1 MDEWLIWVNEQL
13 PGYIGVSLDKEKQLE
28 MAKDLYNNASCI
40 SDMCFE
46 MRGGRSSAPEI
57 DYKKLYEIEKA
68 KNESLE
74 KENSVYL
81 NSVCKRNNVD
91 RSQVRIEQDSV
102 MIYK

>member
-1 MDEWLIWVNEQL
+1 MEYWLIWVNEQL
-13 PGYIGVSLDKEKQLE
+13 PEYIGLSLDKEKQIE

-40 SDMCFE
+40 SDMGFE
-46 MRGGRSSAPEI
+46 MRGGRSFAPEI

-74 KENSVYL
+74 KENAIYL
-81 NSVCKRNNVD
+81 SSVCKRNNVNQ
-91 RSQVRIEQDSV
+91 SQVRIEQDSV